1 MTTVASL
8 LDARRQNHGTKIVEE
23 NETKRKGKEN
33 KIMKNT
39 QE

>member
-1 MTTVASL
+1 MPGAKNME
-8 LDARRQNHGTKIVEE
+8 QKIVEE

-33 KIMKNT
+33 NIMKNT